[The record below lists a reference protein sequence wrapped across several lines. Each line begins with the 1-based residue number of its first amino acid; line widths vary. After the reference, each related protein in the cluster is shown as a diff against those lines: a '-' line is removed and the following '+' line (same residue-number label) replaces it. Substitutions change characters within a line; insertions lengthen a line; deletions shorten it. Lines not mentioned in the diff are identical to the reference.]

1 MPNVGN
7 VIPGLVTLSYDIRHQ
22 DDAVREEAVASLSG
36 QAASICDRRGLGHAV
51 RPLQDHPAV
60 AMSPRLRGLL
70 LRAVESVGVPPREL
84 PSGAGHDAVS
94 VAQLTDVAM
103 LFVRCRDG
111 ISHHPD
117 ESVREDD
124 VSVAIEATESFLLLL
139 ADEVGGA

>member
-1 MPNVGN
+1 M
-7 VIPGLVTLSYDIRHQ
+7 
-22 DDAVREEAVASLSG
+22 
-36 QAASICDRRGLGHAV
+36 
-51 RPLQDHPAV
+51 
-60 AMSPRLRGLL
+60 
-70 LRAVESVGVPPREL
+70 PPREL

-111 ISHHPD
+111 INHHPD

-124 VSVAIEATESFLLLL
+124 VSLAIEATESFLLLL